1 MAKKAT
7 NFKDDTEK
15 TLGVLK
21 KLHWEDVVEI
31 YNIAK

>member
-15 TLGVLK
+15 PLGVLK